1 MERAGYD
8 GGMRNKIRK
17 TLDYILTMRPEAWS
31 ILIGTLRLSCTMLFC
46 AFVLMI
52 DLQQP
57 TMATL
62 PIWRGALEYA
72 SFPAILLLCA
82 VIASALVDEHLR

>member
-1 MERAGYD
+1 
-8 GGMRNKIRK
+8 MRE
-17 TLDYILTMRPEAWS
+17 EAWG
-31 ILIGTLRLSCTMLFC
+31 ILMGTLKLSCTMVFC
-46 AFVLMI
+46 AFVMLI
-52 DLQQP
+52 ELQQP

-82 VIASALVDEHLR
+82 TLASAFVDEHLR